1 MMSVSPGMS
10 AGQAGGYFSR
20 EDYYLKGADQGEHSR
35 WFGKGA
41 ESLQLAGQVRE
52 EEFRAL
58 CAGRDPASGERIVA
72 PKLVRDHKTGELV
85 EIRRAGN
92 DCTFS
97 PPKSVSILYAA
108 GAEGIKE
115 AHDAA
120 VAAVLSHVEERYSCY
135 RCHGEVVR
143 GEMVAAVF
151 DHATSRSL
159 DPQLHSHV
167 FIVNAVRT
175 AEGEWKGNRNR
186 TLFQDQK
193 LLGRL
198 YRQELVHQLELSG
211 YGIVFTSR
219 SKMFF
224 EVAGV
229 DTQLIEH
236 FSSRRKAIEQQV
248 KLWSEEGKFPGVPHA
263 RLYEMAALETRDPK
277 REVTRQD
284 VVEAFENGFNRCGT
298 TSLEVKEKHELSR
311 GGQVSPQ
318 YSAREVMGLAADR
331 LVEREAVLERA
342 RLLDRAVEI
351 SGGGHGL
358 EELNRALD
366 QGAFEVVSLGRDGRG
381 REYYTTSEMQRLEA
395 RNLEA
400 VRTLPGFRSVTTY
413 SEVEGYLRHQE
424 ETDGIRLS
432 VGQKAQVMNEL
443 IGSRSVSVVEGK
455 AGTGKTLASQ
465 VIEGFNREVLEP
477 QGKEHCSF
485 NVAYTAKAAEEME
498 KACGRP
504 GITVDAFLN
513 ARARGE
519 VRLQRQ
525 DESRPMLVVGDE
537 RVGLSRGT
545 QVVLRVDEAG
555 MLGARQAGLLLDT
568 VRELQGEGV
577 EVKLQLIGDPRQMPA
592 IAAGDLFR
600 QVLRL
605 GESGAADVAHLDE
618 IRRQRDP
625 GLLEI
630 AKGLNREDRLP
641 GENARE
647 ALNTLKETGRVIE
660 REGREELLVEA
671 VKEYRVQSA
680 RLSPDA
686 EKALQGERQSVLL
699 VAATNADRE
708 ALNRAIR
715 ESRVAAGEIGEGKS
729 FTVLVPAATGV
740 TADSYREGEVVVFSG
755 YRGED
760 GRMQRWGARLNTVGT
775 VTGIDPEG
783 NRVEVSYS
791 FKGKARNG
799 EETVRNVTKKL
810 PAAEMSGR
818 VTVYRE
824 EERKFA
830 PGDRV
835 VTLKNDR
842 ELKVRNGSLGVV
854 HRFDETGQ
862 PVVRFEAGEVT
873 LDLARYRH
881 VDHAYAV
888 TLHKSQ
894 GSTVEHAILF
904 APVRP
909 GGEKSEAPGEGY
921 ARASYNALNVAVTRA
936 RYGATVCTNSLA
948 DLAREVERVEV
959 KTSTLDPFPHAEKSS
974 PAVAGA
980 GTVQAE
986 RNVPEA
992 GFPPP
997 LPADTTLVSLN
1008 RTGELSSP
1016 QQVSA
1021 TAEPTVPARE
1031 RFDRGAKFSE
1041 CLDALARAGAPRAP
1055 EPLVPKVVRPVI
1067 PVKTIET
1074 VKSIPVK
1081 GMDID
1086 I

>member
-1 MMSVSPGMS
+1 MSVSPGMS
-10 AGQAGGYFSR
+10 ASQAGGYFSR

-35 WFGKGA
+35 WLGRGA
-41 ESLQLAGQVRE
+41 DSLKLAGQVRE

-58 CAGRDPASGERIVA
+58 CAGRDPTSRERIVA
-72 PKLVRDHKTGELV
+72 PKLVRDKKTGELV

-97 PPKSVSILYAA
+97 APKSVSILYAA
-108 GAEGIKE
+108 GSEGIKE

-120 VAAVLSHVEERYSCY
+120 VAAVLGHAEERYSFY

-175 AEGEWKGNRNR
+175 VNGDWKGNRNR

-198 YRQELVHQLELSG
+198 YRQELVHELEQRG

-229 DTQLIEH
+229 DPQLIEH

-248 KLWSEEGKFPGVPHA
+248 RLWNEGGKFPGVPHA
-263 RLYEMAALETRDPK
+263 RLFEMAALETRDPK

-284 VVEAFENGFNRCGT
+284 VVEAFEQGFNRCGT
-298 TSLEVKEKHELSR
+298 TSFEVKEKLERSR
-311 GGQVSPQ
+311 GCPVPPGH
-318 YSAREVMGLAADR
+318 SAPEVVRLAADR

-351 SGGGHGL
+351 SGGRHGI
-358 EELNRALD
+358 EELNRALEEGVRD
-366 QGAFEVVSLGRDGRG
+366 VMRLGRDGRG
-381 REYYTTSEMQRLEA
+381 REYYTTREMQELEA
-395 RNLEA
+395 RNLET
-400 VRTLPGFRSVTTY
+400 VRTLPGFRSVTTFD
-413 SEVEGYLRHQE
+413 EVAAYLRHQE
-424 ETDGIRLS
+424 ETGGVRLS
-432 VGQKAQVMNEL
+432 AGQKEQVVNEL
-443 IGSRSVSVVEGK
+443 AGSRSVSVVEGK

-465 VIEGFNREVLEP
+465 VIEEFNREVLEP
-477 QGKEHCSF
+477 QGKEHRTF
-485 NVAYTAKAAEEME
+485 NVAYTAKAASEME

-504 GITVDAFLN
+504 GWTVDAFLN

-525 DESRPMLVVGDE
+525 DEAVPMLVVAGE
-537 RVGLSRGT
+537 RVELSRGT

-577 EVKLQLIGDPRQMPA
+577 QVKLQLIGDPRQMPA

-600 QVLRL
+600 QVLKL
-605 GESGAADVAHLDE
+605 SEEGAADVAHLDE
-618 IRRQRDP
+618 IRRQKDP

-630 AKGLNREDRLP
+630 AKVLNREDRLP

-647 ALNTLKETGRVIE
+647 ALDSLKETGRVIE
-660 REGREELLVEA
+660 REGREALLAEA
-671 VKEYRVQSA
+671 VREYRAQAA

-686 EKALQGERQSVLL
+686 AKAALGERQSVLL

-708 ALNRAIR
+708 ELNRAIR
-715 ESRVAAGEIGEGKS
+715 ESRVAAGEIEPGRS
-729 FTVLVPAATGV
+729 FKVLVPATTGV

-755 YRGED
+755 YRGVD
-760 GRMQRWGARLNTVGT
+760 GRMERWGARLNTVGK

-783 NRVEVSYS
+783 NRVEVAYS
-791 FKGKARNG
+791 FKGKARSG
-799 EETVRNVTKKL
+799 AEAVRNVTKKL
-810 PAAEMSGR
+810 PAAEMAGR

-824 EERKFA
+824 EERIFA
-830 PGDRV
+830 PGDRL
-835 VTLKNDR
+835 VTLKNDW
-842 ELKVRNGSLGVV
+842 EHGVRNGSLGVV
-854 HRFDETGQ
+854 ERFDETGQ
-862 PVVRFEAGEVT
+862 PVVRFETGEVT

-881 VDHAYAV
+881 IDHAYAV

-909 GGEKSEAPGEGY
+909 GGEKNQVPAEGY

-936 RYGATVCTNSLA
+936 RYGATVCTNSLS

-959 KTSTLDPFPHAEKSS
+959 KTSTLYPIQHAEERG
-974 PAVAGA
+974 PVVAGD
-980 GTVQAE
+980 GMVNVE
-986 RNVPEA
+986 RKIPEA
-992 GFPPP
+992 GSFPA
-997 LPADTTLVSLN
+997 PADTEPLS
-1008 RTGELSSP
+1008 RTGEVLP
-1016 QQVSA
+1016 QHPVSA
-1021 TAEPTVPARE
+1021 KGEPTVPVPARE

-1041 CLDALARAGAPRAP
+1041 RLDALARAGAARPP
-1055 EPLVPKVVRPVI
+1055 EPLVPKVVGAVI
-1067 PVKTIET
+1067 PVKTIEP

-1086 I
+1086 M